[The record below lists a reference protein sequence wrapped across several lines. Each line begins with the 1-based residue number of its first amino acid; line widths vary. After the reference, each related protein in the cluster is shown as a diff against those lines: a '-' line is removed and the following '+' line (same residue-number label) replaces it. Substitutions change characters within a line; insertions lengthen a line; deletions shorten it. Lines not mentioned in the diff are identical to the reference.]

1 MFISILGYSLVLGL
15 VSSAPVTLSLLGT
28 SSTTNLAVTYNFTI
42 VNSTSN
48 IVNIT
53 MNLNNYNVSQWTSK
67 TANNGLYV
75 GLGFNVTEMD
85 WADIIRCQYVFTN
98 ATTDKFNCT
107 EFYYKP
113 DPNESLPGSFVIN
126 SIQNF

>member
-1 MFISILGYSLVLGL
+1 MFRTILGYSLVLGL
-15 VSSAPVTLSLLGT
+15 VSSAPVTKSLLGT
-28 SSTTNLAVTYNFTI
+28 SSTTNLAMTYNFTI

-67 TANNGLYV
+67 TANAGVYV
-75 GLGFNVTEMD
+75 GLGFNDIDMD
-85 WADIIRCQYVFTN
+85 DADIIRCQYVFTN

-107 EFYYKP
+107 EFIY
-113 DPNESLPGSFVIN
+113 ESD
-126 SIQNF
+126 